1 MIIGVSGT
9 PGTGK
14 STVAAIVARRLGG
27 VHIDL
32 SRLVLEKGFYV
43 DYDRERGSYVVDEER
58 VRRYLSEEARSRLV
72 VLDSHYAEIA
82 PRELVIKVFV
92 LRLNPLK
99 LLDRLLSRGWPLRK
113 VVENVEAELLG
124 VCTRN
129 AVDELGPDMVVEI
142 DTTGRSAEEVAD
154 EIIAVLR
161 GRPAST
167 GTRIDWT
174 TILRPDE
181 LYRLLETIELGYS
194 TPQM

>member
-14 STVAAIVARRLGG
+14 STVAAIVAKRLGG

-82 PRELVIKVFV
+82 PRELVIRVFV

-161 GRPAST
+161 GKPVPT